1 MRALT
6 ITFFFASS
14 TLCACAGHGP
24 MRVASQSSDQL
35 DAMCRELYGDID
47 GRIADIAG
55 NYSLDFT
62 ARTKELTKLEKY
74 MREKTPPELGACWT
88 TSYENH
94 PDYLTHQ
101 SHEPRPG
108 YDLFYAE
115 FDDSGNATDIVAG
128 QNVTYPKSQLH
139 LIKEEL
145 QKKLAEAQ
153 GDGSGLNVVVF
164 THGWHGTASA
174 FDDYSIEFK
183 GMLEDIAAEEQRT
196 HQRRTAQNAAAAPH
210 PRRTIGIEVAW
221 RGDSFLTPAIPG
233 ISGSKNFANVWDRKI
248 TASVVA
254 SGSVHELFAF
264 LNEFYRENSCDAYGS
279 ARGPA
284 TAAQDLHACDGVH
297 MLTVGHSFGAL
308 IDMRAITGRIES
320 GLNVPRGSRVYGF
333 GDMSVLLNPAL
344 EGVGYRGVFD
354 DAVNRAYNDVTEAKD
369 PHPYLDAATQPS
381 ACQTQALS
389 SATTTLKESPDLPA
403 TAQPDSGSLPAGDPA
418 RPWEQIPT
426 VVILQ
431 SAGDTATGKF
441 FPPEQAIA
449 TLFRQTLSPAE
460 RVDKNTAVGWIKDFR
475 THSLDYQT
483 GGTADSCKTND
494 GAAASYCPF
503 IGERNPTT
511 KYLQFT
517 GIADS
522 QVVPDFMPLWSV
534 MVDKQIMEEH
544 DDFWNPQIV
553 RLISIL
559 FRDAYMQAEIRN
571 RARACKSQPGL

>member
-6 ITFFFASS
+6 ITLFLATSA
-14 TLCACAGHGP
+14 LCACAGHGP
-24 MRVASQSSDQL
+24 LRVASESSDQL

-47 GRIADIAG
+47 GRIAAIAG

-62 ARTKELTKLEKY
+62 ARTKELAKLEKY
-74 MREKTPPELGACWT
+74 MKEKTPPQLSACWT

-94 PDYLTHQ
+94 PDYLAQ
-101 SHEPRPG
+101 KSAESRPG

-139 LIKEEL
+139 LIKEKL
-145 QKKLAEAQ
+145 QKKLAAAQ
-153 GDGSGLNVVVF
+153 GEGSGLNIVLF

-196 HQRRTAQNAAAAPH
+196 HQRRTAGSSAAAPH

-221 RGDSFLTPAIPG
+221 RGNSFLTPAIPG

-333 GDMSVLLNPAL
+333 GDMSVLLNPAF

-354 DAVNRAYNDVTEAKD
+354 DAVNRAYNDVTESKD

-389 SATTTLKESPDLPA
+389 SAA
-403 TAQPDSGSLPAGDPA
+403 THDPA

-431 SAGDTATGKF
+431 SGGDTATGKF

-449 TLFRQTLSPAE
+449 TLFRQTLSAAE

-475 THSLDYQT
+475 THSLDYQS
-483 GGTADSCKTND
+483 GGTADSCQTND

-503 IGERNPTT
+503 IGELNPTT
-511 KYLQFT
+511 QYLQLT
-517 GIADS
+517 GTADS
-522 QVVPDFMPLWSV
+522 QIVPDFMPLWSV
-534 MVDKQIMEEH
+534 MVNKQIMEEH

-559 FRDAYMQAEIRN
+559 FRDAYIQAEIRN
-571 RARACKSQPGL
+571 RARACETQPSR

>member
-1 MRALT
+1 MRAAT
-6 ITFFFASS
+6 ITFLIASS
-14 TLCACAGHGP
+14 ILCACAGHGP
-24 MRVASQSSDQL
+24 LRVAMESSDQL
-35 DAMCRELYGDID
+35 DAMCRELYADVD
-47 GRIADIAG
+47 GRIVDIAG
-55 NYSLDFT
+55 NYSLNFA
-62 ARTKELTKLEKY
+62 ARAKELTKLERY
-74 MREKTPPELGACWT
+74 MREQTPPELSACWT

-94 PDYLTHQ
+94 PDYFAHQ
-101 SHEPRPG
+101 HHEPRPG

-115 FDDSGNATDIVAG
+115 FDDSGNATDSVAG
-128 QNVTYPKSQLH
+128 ENVTYLKSELH
-139 LIKEEL
+139 LIKQEL
-145 QKKLAEAQ
+145 QRKLADAQ
-153 GDGSGLNVVVF
+153 GDGSGLNIVVF

-183 GMLEDIAAEEQRT
+183 GMLEEIAAEEQRT
-196 HQRRTAQNAAAAPH
+196 HQRRAAQNAPATPH
-210 PRRTIGIEVAW
+210 PRRTIGIEVTW
-221 RGDSFLTPAIPG
+221 RGDSFLTPAILG

-284 TAAQDLHACDGVH
+284 TAQDLHACDGVH
-297 MLTVGHSFGAL
+297 MLTIGHSFGAL

-333 GDMSVLLNPAL
+333 GDLSVLLNPAF
-344 EGVGYRGVFD
+344 EGVGYRGVFE
-354 DAVNRAYNDVTEAKD
+354 DAVNRAYNDVTNLRD

-381 ACQTQALS
+381 ACQTLALS
-389 SATTTLKESPDLPA
+389 SATTNLKESPDLSA
-403 TAQPDSGSLPAGDPA
+403 TAQPRSGSLPGGDPA
-418 RPWEQIPT
+418 RLWEQIPT

-460 RVDKNTAVGWIKDFR
+460 RADKNTAVGWISDFR
-475 THSLDYQT
+475 THSLDYKT
-483 GGTADSCKTND
+483 EGTEDSCLTNA

-503 IGERNPTT
+503 IEERNATT
-511 KYLQFT
+511 KYLQLT
-517 GIADS
+517 GTADS

-534 MVDKQIMEEH
+534 MVNKQIMEQH

-553 RLISIL
+553 RLISIM
-559 FRDAYMQAEIRN
+559 FRDAYIQAEIRN
-571 RARACKSQPGL
+571 RASACKSP